1 VEQQAFEEVKEVI
14 SREALL
20 AFPQFDKPFHIYT
33 DASDYQLGAVITQEG
48 KPLAFYS
55 RKMNKAQQ
63 NYTTG
68 EQELLSIVET
78 LKEFRNIL
86 LGQKVII
93 HTDHKNIVYGNLSN
107 DRIVRWRLLLEE
119 FGPEYRHIAGKDNV
133 VADALSRL
141 DMDIDNDNDSDSDR
155 IPKDGIAQIAAT
167 CMCMLV
173 RDESCD
179 IPSATDPAFMAEC
192 FLNNVAK
199 ENELAEFPMD
209 PKVLY
214 KSQRK
219 DKNLMH
225 KMKTTAKG
233 YGTKVLEGQV
243 LITKEDKIVVPS
255 LELQER
261 IVAWYHQY
269 LCHPGQTRLEANI
282 RQHFIWSGIRRQTQR
297 HVSKCRQCQLCK
309 GNPKHY
315 GHLPAK
321 EAEPSVPWDRV
332 NVDLTGPFSVKTP
345 KGVRK
350 ILLLTAID
358 PATGWF
364 EMKEIHDATSETVSA
379 AMDDMWFCRYP
390 RPHKIG
396 LDGGSEFKK
405 LFDSMIANY
414 GLERAQTTPYNPQ
427 SNGIIERVHQVL
439 ADALRTFELEE
450 RDLDEADPWTPFL
463 AATAFAIRSTY
474 HTTLGATPAQL
485 VFQRDMILP
494 IKFQADWMR
503 IQQRRQK
510 EINRNNSRENKRR
523 IPHAYK
529 VGDLVSKT
537 RPGILPK
544 LRRKRE
550 GPFEVIAVFDNGTVR
565 IRRGAVTERLNI
577 RRIHPYQ
584 D

>member
-1 VEQQAFEEVKEVI
+1 
-14 SREALL
+14 
-20 AFPQFDKPFHIYT
+20 
-33 DASDYQLGAVITQEG
+33 
-48 KPLAFYS
+48 
-55 RKMNKAQQ
+55 
-63 NYTTG
+63 
-68 EQELLSIVET
+68 
-78 LKEFRNIL
+78 
-86 LGQKVII
+86 
-93 HTDHKNIVYGNLSN
+93 VYGNLTN

-141 DMDIDNDNDSDSDR
+141 DMDIDNDEDSPTR
-155 IPKDGIAQIAAT
+155 LPKDGTAQLAAS
-167 CMCMLV
+167 CMCMLL
-173 RDESCD
+173 RDESYKL
-179 IPSATDPAFMAEC
+179 PSTKDPALMAAC

-199 ENELAEFPMD
+199 ENELSLFPMD

-225 KMKTTAKG
+225 KMKTSAKG
-233 YGTKVLEGQV
+233 FGTTILERQV
-243 LITKEDKIVVPS
+243 LVTKEDKIVVPS

-261 IVAWYHQY
+261 IVAWYHQC
-269 LCHPGQTRLEANI
+269 LCPPGQTRLEANI
-282 RQHFIWSGIRRQTQR
+282 RQHFVWSGIRHQTQR
-297 HVSKCRQCQLCK
+297 HVGKCRQCQLCK
-309 GNPKHY
+309 GNPKYY

-321 EAEPSVPWDRV
+321 DAEPSVPWDRV

-345 KGVRK
+345 KGVCK
-350 ILLLTAID
+350 IHLLTAID

-364 EMKEIHDATSETVSA
+364 ETKEISDPSSDTVSA
-379 AMDDMWFCRYP
+379 TMDDMWFCRHP
-390 RPHKIG
+390 RPRTIG
-396 LDGGSEFKK
+396 IDGGSEFKK
-405 LFDSMIANY
+405 FFDEMITNY
-414 GLERAQTTPYNPQ
+414 GLTPAQSTPYNPQ

-450 RDLDEADPWTPFL
+450 RDLDDTDPRTPFL

-485 VFQRDMILP
+485 VYQRDMLLP
-494 IKFQADWMR
+494 IKFQADWMA

-510 EINRNNSRENKRR
+510 EINRNNARENKRR

-529 VGDLVSKT
+529 VGDQVSKR

-577 RRIHPYQ
+577 RRIQPYQ